1 MNFPFWQ
8 YNGLKFYIPHF
19 KPRLNVKDK
28 ILRITTAP
36 KHTPKKP
43 MDIITSIPNS

>member
-28 ILRITTAP
+28 ILRITKAP
-36 KHTPKKP
+36 KHTHIK
-43 MDIITSIPNS
+43 THGYHNLNS